1 MSTAITQ
8 RLRSF
13 AVDLLEQ
20 QGALLEWPEHE
31 ESGLV
36 ILPRSTAALL
46 ECPDSVAITAVP
58 TQAGL
63 VVNLTSPFLE
73 RAEKLFPPEA
83 SELSLKIDTLYLKKS
98 AMDEPV
104 ARAFAFPNARVKVLG
119 ALADRVEYHYW
130 HFAAMIESDE
140 RWEDVVTVVLNSR
153 SRVPLDLPDPL
164 NNSDACTAVLDD
176 IVPDVASA
184 GRAAGGIITKK
195 SGPFVQRLEERMV
208 RDLKRL
214 KDYYHALLD
223 DASPTRSRRVV
234 DANEQE
240 SRKQAVK
247 LELDRKIA
255 ELRERYMLR
264 PSLRLVALV
273 RLDMPALAVKLN
285 VQRRDG
291 EKQITVFWN
300 ALTKTLE
307 PLACDHC
314 GAATFSVHFAA
325 DITTRCAACAQ
336 RDE

>member
-1 MSTAITQ
+1 MTTAIDQ
-8 RLRSF
+8 RMKSF
-13 AVDLLEQ
+13 AVSLLES
-20 QGALLEWPEHE
+20 GGGLIEWPEHLK
-31 ESGLV
+31 SGFA
-36 ILPRSTAALL
+36 ILPPQTAALL
-46 ECPDSVAITAVP
+46 ECPENTEITAESVER
-58 TQAGL
+58 GL
-63 VVNLTSPFLE
+63 TINLASMFLQ
-73 RAEKLFPPEA
+73 RAERLFSRDTSA
-83 SELSLKIDTLYLKKS
+83 MALKIDTLYLKKS